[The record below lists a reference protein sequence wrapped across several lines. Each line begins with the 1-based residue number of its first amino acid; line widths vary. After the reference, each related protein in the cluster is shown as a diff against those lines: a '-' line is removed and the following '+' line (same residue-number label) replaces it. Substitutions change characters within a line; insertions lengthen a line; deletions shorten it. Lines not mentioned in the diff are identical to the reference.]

1 MKPYNQLRAMFAIT
15 KASLRAI
22 FRSPSA
28 VIFGFAF
35 PLIFILVFGFIGD
48 NGGRQ
53 TFKVAIEE
61 NADTANALYK
71 ILATTQGVTI
81 VRYHDKD
88 SLNDDMVKG
97 KLAGI
102 INIQKNTSGKPPYIF
117 TLKTFNS
124 SDDK

>member
-1 MKPYNQLRAMFAIT
+1 MKPYSQLRAMFAIT

-53 TFKVAIEE
+53 TFKVALNE
-61 NADTANALYK
+61 NADTSNALYQSLK
-71 ILATTQGVTI
+71 NDADITI
-81 VRYHDKD
+81 VTYRNKD
-88 SLNDDMVKG
+88 SLNDDMQKG
-97 KLAGI
+97 RIAGI
-102 INIQKNTSGKPPYIF
+102 IDIQK
-117 TLKTFNS
+117 
-124 SDDK
+124 